1 MSARCATF
9 AVHAACLRGVEA
21 FGVTVEVS
29 ASGTIPSLTI
39 VGMADAAVMEARS
52 RIRCALRS
60 SGFDVPRCALTVSLA
75 PGDIRKTGSGLDL
88 PTSAVPPMGMC
99 LFRERTHGAS
109 TTSRALRMESS
120 RRGGPIARPRPAQRR
135 S

>member
-88 PTSAVPPMGMC
+88 PIAVAIFSASRLRGMP
-99 LFRERTHGAS
+99 FSFSISAS
-109 TTSRALRMESS
+109 ASKNSVLLVFIFPDS
-120 RRGGPIARPRPAQRR
+120 PINI
-135 S
+135 

>member
-88 PTSAVPPMGMC
+88 PIAVAI
-99 LFRERTHGAS
+99 LSLIH
-109 TTSRALRMESS
+109 
-120 RRGGPIARPRPAQRR
+120 I
-135 S
+135 